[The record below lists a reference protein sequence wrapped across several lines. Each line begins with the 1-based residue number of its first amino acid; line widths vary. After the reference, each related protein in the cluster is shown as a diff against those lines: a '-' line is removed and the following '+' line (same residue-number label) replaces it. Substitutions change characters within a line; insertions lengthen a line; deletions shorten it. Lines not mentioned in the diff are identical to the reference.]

1 MVRSNNRLWRRV
13 RWLGVNLCRMLLS
26 VTFILSGI
34 VKLIDPVGTQYKIE
48 DYAQA
53 FGFSALLPGF
63 VPLLLAVC
71 LAFLE
76 FDLGICL
83 FFGSHRK
90 RASRFCLLFLAL
102 MTPLTLYLAIDNP
115 VSDCGCFGDAF
126 TLTNWQTFYKNLLLL
141 VAAVFVV
148 WYYRMMTRFVLE
160 RNQWII
166 NLYSKVFAFVFV
178 CINFYGLPVWDF
190 RPYHIGADLLQKM
203 ALDTDSA
210 SVETY
215 FLMEKDGVQK
225 EFSLEDY
232 PDSTWTFV
240 DTRTVNTQSDVS
252 AMPEITDFQ
261 MLRLEDNED
270 ITETFLREDTYK
282 FLLVSPHLEN
292 ADDGTMDRIAGVH
305 DYCLTY
311 GYPFY
316 CLTASGEEA
325 IERWT
330 EMTGA
335 EYPYCHTDDVVLK
348 TMIRSNPGLMLLHGS
363 VVVNKWPNTMLPAV
377 EELDAPLEL
386 LEISNPPIE
395 SKLKRLLRLFLWY
408 VLPLLAVTVADRLW
422 LGKKMRELYRHRV

>member
-1 MVRSNNRLWRRV
+1 M
-13 RWLGVNLCRMLLS
+13 NLCRMLLS

-53 FGFSALLPGF
+53 FGLSTLLPGF
-63 VPLLLAVC
+63 VPLLLAVG

-102 MTPLTLYLAIDNP
+102 MTPLTLYLALDNP

-126 TLTNWQTFYKNLLLL
+126 ILTNWQTFYKNLLLL

-160 RNQWII
+160 RNQWIV

-178 CINFYGLPVWDF
+178 CINLYGLPVWDF

-203 ALDTDSA
+203 VLDTDSV

-225 EFSLEDY
+225 EFSLENY

-240 DTRTVNTQSDVS
+240 DTRTVNTQSDAS
-252 AMPEITDFQ
+252 ALPEITDFQ

-270 ITETFLREDTYK
+270 ITEAFLREDTYK
-282 FLLVSPHLEN
+282 FLLVSPHLEH

-316 CLTASGEEA
+316 CLTASGETA

-377 EELDAPLEL
+377 EKLDAPLEQ

-395 SKLKRLLRLFLWY
+395 SKLKRLLRLLLWY

>member
-26 VTFILSGI
+26 LTFILSGI

-53 FGFSALLPGF
+53 FGLSALVPGF
-63 VPLLLAVC
+63 VPLLLAVG

-83 FFGSHRK
+83 FFGCHRK
-90 RASRFCLLFLAL
+90 RASRFCLLFLTL
-102 MTPLTLYLAIDNP
+102 MTPLTLYLALDNP

-126 TLTNWQTFYKNLLLL
+126 TLTNWQTFYKNLILL

-178 CINFYGLPVWDF
+178 CINLYGLPVWDF

-240 DTRTVNTQSDVS
+240 DTRTVNTQSDAS
-252 AMPEITDFQ
+252 ALPEITDFQ

-270 ITETFLREDTYK
+270 ITEAFLREDTYK

-316 CLTASGEEA
+316 CLTASGEAA

-377 EELDAPLEL
+377 EKLDAPLEQ

-395 SKLKRLLRLFLWY
+395 SKLKRLLRLLLWY

>member
-1 MVRSNNRLWRRV
+1 M
-13 RWLGVNLCRMLLS
+13 NLCRMLLS

-53 FGFSALLPGF
+53 FGLSTLLPGF
-63 VPLLLAVC
+63 VPLLLAVG

-126 TLTNWQTFYKNLLLL
+126 ILTNWQTFYKNLLLL

-160 RNQWII
+160 RNQWIV

-178 CINFYGLPVWDF
+178 CINLYGLPVWDF

-215 FLMEKDGVQK
+215 FLMEKEGVQK
-225 EFSLEDY
+225 EFSLENY

-240 DTRTVNTQSDVS
+240 DTRTVNTQSDAS
-252 AMPEITDFQ
+252 ALPEITDFQ

-270 ITETFLREDTYK
+270 ITEAFLREDTYK
-282 FLLVSPHLEN
+282 FLLVSPHLEH
-292 ADDGTMDRIAGVH
+292 ADDGMMDRIAGVH
-305 DYCLTY
+305 DYCHTY

-316 CLTASGEEA
+316 CLTASGDAA
-325 IERWT
+325 IERWA

-377 EELDAPLEL
+377 EKLDAPLEQ

-395 SKLKRLLRLFLWY
+395 SKLKRLLRLLLWY

>member
-1 MVRSNNRLWRRV
+1 M
-13 RWLGVNLCRMLLS
+13 NLCRMLLS

-53 FGFSALLPGF
+53 FGLSTLLPGF
-63 VPLLLAVC
+63 VPLLLAVG
-71 LAFLE
+71 LAFVE

-102 MTPLTLYLAIDNP
+102 MTPLTLYLALDNP

-126 TLTNWQTFYKNLLLL
+126 TLTNWQTFYKNLILL

-160 RNQWII
+160 RNQWIV

-178 CINFYGLPVWDF
+178 CINLYGLPVWDF

-210 SVETY
+210 AVETY
-215 FLMEKDGVQK
+215 FLMEKEGVQK
-225 EFSLEDY
+225 EFSLENY

-240 DTRTVNTQSDVS
+240 DTRTVNTQSDAS
-252 AMPEITDFQ
+252 ALPEITDFQ

-270 ITETFLREDTYK
+270 ITEAFLREDTYK
-282 FLLVSPHLEN
+282 FLLLSPHLEH

-316 CLTASGEEA
+316 CLTASGDAA
-325 IERWT
+325 IERWA

-377 EELDAPLEL
+377 EKLDAPLEQ

-395 SKLKRLLRLFLWY
+395 SKLKRLFRLLLWY